1 MMRIL
6 KQILIVTLGTSL
18 LLGCGK
24 ADSSTISI
32 RPDQPF
38 SVVATYSILGDWV
51 QRVGGDRVQVTTLVG
66 IGGDPHTYE
75 PSPQDS
81 VSLLKASL
89 VFENGLEFEGWLD
102 ELYQSSGSKAGRVAV
117 AREIKPREEKCACH
131 GSENDPHVWQSLRH
145 AVTMVEVIAQE
156 LSQLDPT
163 FASDYRQRAEQ
174 YIDQLRSLDSEIRSQ
189 VQSIPQQRR
198 KLVLTHNS
206 FGYFADDYGF
216 EVFSLL
222 DSFSSEASDPSAM
235 RLAAIINKVKE
246 QAVPAIFAE
255 STVNPKL
262 SHQVAREAGISVVAP
277 LYTDALGAANSPASD
292 YLSMMR
298 FNAKTI
304 TESLR

>member
-1 MMRIL
+1 MKNIKRVW
-6 KQILIVTLGTSL
+6 IVALGVGM
-18 LLGCGK
+18 LLGCET
-24 ADSSTISI
+24 ADRTTVSV
-32 RPDQPF
+32 RPDQPI

-66 IGGDPHTYE
+66 VGGDPHTYE
-75 PSPQDS
+75 PTPQDS
-81 VSLLKASL
+81 ASLLKAAL

-102 ELYQSSGSKAGRVAV
+102 NLYQSSGSQAGRVAV
-117 AREIKPREEKCACH
+117 ARDIKPREEKCACH

-145 AVTMVEVIAQE
+145 AVTMVEVIADE

-163 FASDYRQRAEQ
+163 FATDYRQRAAQ
-174 YIDQLRSLDSEIRSQ
+174 YVEQLRSLDSEIRQQ

-198 KLVLTHNS
+198 KLVMTHNS

-216 EVFSLL
+216 EVLSLL
-222 DSFSSEASDPSAM
+222 DSFTSEASDPSAM
-235 RLAAIINKVKE
+235 RLAAIIRKVKE
-246 QAVPAIFAE
+246 QALPAIFAE

-262 SHQVAREAGISVVAP
+262 SYQVAREAGVGVVAP
-277 LYTDALGAANSPASD
+277 LYTDALGEANSPASD

-304 TESLR
+304 AESLR